1 MPFTVNQLA
10 EATKVGLDYHVKNK
24 PIDQISVDRPVLS
37 ALNARKKDFPGAK
50 EYVTEQLRA
59 RYSSNFQ
66 WYRGS
71 GSVTYN
77 ERNTIEQCKYPWRS
91 AHDGLMIDEDRL
103 SQNGIVVTDD
113 RTAKAS
119 EAELIQLTNLLD
131 EQFES
136 LRLGY
141 EEKFSQAIQLDGSSS
156 PDAIAG
162 LDFLVPVTDAPTG
175 AGTEVVGG
183 IDRFTNPWWMTY
195 REKGLGDSTILDK
208 TEAAWRAVSKG
219 GRPTHFFAGKDFI
232 DSFRKAATAATALQ
246 RFIQVAPTGG
256 TKLDPSVTGLAYNGI
271 EIQWCPEWDDNFG
284 GAVSPTIAWSKR
296 CYLLNLRHLKLRP
309 LAGQDMVSRKP
320 PRPYDK
326 YVVYAA
332 LTWKGAMTLNASRS
346 QGVISIT

>member
-10 EATKVGLDYHVKNK
+10 EAAKVGLDFFVKNK
-24 PIDQISVDRPVLS
+24 PVDQISVDRPFMN

-50 EYVTEQLRA
+50 EYVVEQLRA

-77 ERNTIEQCKYPWRS
+77 ERNTIEQVKYPWRS

-103 SQNGIVVTDD
+103 AQNGIIVTDD
-113 RTAKAS
+113 RQAKAS
-119 EAELIQLTNLLD
+119 DAELIQLTNLLD
-131 EQFES
+131 EQFEV
-136 LRLGY
+136 LKLGY

-156 PDAIAG
+156 TDAIAG
-162 LDFLVPVTDAPTG
+162 LDFLVPVTDAPSG

-183 IDRFTNPWWMTY
+183 IDRFTNAWWMTY
-195 REKGLGDSTILDK
+195 REKGLVEATILDK

-219 GRPTHFFAGKDFI
+219 GRPTHIFAGKDFI
-232 DSFRKAATAATALQ
+232 DLFRKAATASTAIQ
-246 RFIQVAPTGG
+246 RFIQVPASGG
-256 TKLDPSVTGLAYNGI
+256 TAVDPAVTGLAYNGVKI
-271 EIQWCPEWDDNFG
+271 EWCPEWDDNFG
-284 GAVSPTIAWSKR
+284 GAVSPSIGWAKR
-296 CYLLNLRHLKLRP
+296 CYMLNLRSLKLRP
-309 LAGQDMVSRKP
+309 LQGQDMVSRKP

-346 QGVISIT
+346 QGVISV